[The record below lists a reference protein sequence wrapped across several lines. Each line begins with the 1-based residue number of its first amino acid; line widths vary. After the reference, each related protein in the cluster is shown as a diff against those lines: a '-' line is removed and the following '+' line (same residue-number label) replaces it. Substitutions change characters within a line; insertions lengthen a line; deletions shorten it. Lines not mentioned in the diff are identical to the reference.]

1 MSTNT
6 ADAGVRPPPIPPRR
20 MKSLWRKPSK
30 LMNDDQ
36 PVASSSTSDLPLPN
50 VKAAS
55 SSNLLS
61 AFSSSNVDLPQTSTL
76 VNPSATSSAASTQS
90 ARSKLKNFITEPA
103 SQAVRAL
110 GGGPGKR
117 SSVPQPTRSIPNLRE
132 QHDQHKNYAARAN
145 TIARSS
151 TTNVSATPSKVP
163 RSSIPVRTSSITTPT
178 APLPPTVS
186 TPSPSPPRKTDLGR
200 SLLKASRS
208 TPSLPRR
215 AKKGKGKDLLDDDD
229 EDEKPATVGKKK
241 KGGRH
246 SLAMLFHKNR
256 STSAVSPHSS
266 ETPSPSDI
274 DLTSPEDE
282 LKPIEKLPPSILSQP
297 KRSTLSPPITPTSS
311 YFLNNSRPSS
321 GSNSAAGSVGLP
333 DLSPATT
340 RGLSRPS
347 SSSLSRPPSQS
358 ALRGSNGEPSSLRG
372 SAQTLQNTVYR
383 HNPSASS
390 LSPAGYSLSSSS
402 FQHSRSSLINGSHT
416 SLSLSQTSLILPDG
430 PRHSLLSQ
438 EHYHLRFACTYIT
451 YLLTPALRHA
461 NFSTSERNLEIK
473 RISEDRLGHLARM
486 ERSWGSSW
494 AEASGEIL
502 SGKQSGVSLEVKE
515 AKLRACNITATAKA
529 HERKVFVSAVR
540 DGILLCFLF
549 NRLFP
554 SQPAHIQRVKVPR
567 DEARIRA
574 NIDRFLSACSE
585 IGVSENDSFT
595 MADLDEHSPAG
606 LARVARTILVLAR
619 MSGSAV
625 VLPAKKSKRNLR
637 GEGSV
642 NKSSIPKVRSRPHSE
657 QTPAPSNNATPMASR
672 TALERTLKNSSSDL
686 RLRREGVATNGVL
699 PTPAAMNGS
708 TMSLTASTE
717 SDHASA
723 ASGSNLKS
731 VYAPP
736 SRLSQQFFSP
746 TPPLSPARA
755 ASTPN
760 ASSRSNAAI
769 QNGTPPTARPPMRT
783 IHNSKVSFANDSSS
797 PRASGH
803 DWSSSISST
812 QSSYHLAPLQE
823 RERTPSLISTN
834 SQVASS
840 YSRSSMMAIPIVP
853 GEDQRAI
860 DATDVE
866 PIDIPLGSSPS
877 VRPELPPN
885 VRRMSEQTLQ
895 EARRK
900 IIGTLL
906 TSTDDLHAQHGMTP
920 NGRLSSSLEEAR
932 GFALS
937 ASLAALEGSGIG
949 GPTTLSLRSDSPR
962 LRPISRAARTQS
974 IELQHDSFIEEDEV
988 GSRSPARAPGELPP
1002 RPRIRR
1008 SSVTGKIYV
1017 PKRAP
1022 SPGVGMQSTLSSSSI
1037 PIPIDPNLA
1046 AEAYGTRRALTKQER
1061 RRSEDFPLRPM
1072 SISNANRVM
1081 NMRNNHSMVNL
1092 PSTTRRTSTLSFT
1105 SRDSAVYPSLQI
1117 LEFSMAGQPAMRYQ
1131 LGNRIGTGQFG
1142 AVYRSLNLTNG
1153 QMVAIKRIRVAGM
1166 QQKEIDDVM
1175 REVELLARLSHPGI
1189 VKYEGMSCDNEFLN
1203 IVLEFVE
1210 NGSLQHTLKAF
1221 GNFNERLVASYV
1233 AKILEGLIYLHSQ
1246 GVVHCD
1252 LKAANILS
1260 TKNGN
1265 IKLSDFGV
1273 SLNMRAVE
1281 TFAERASIGKAESSE
1296 VAGTP
1301 NWMAPEIIKLAGASP
1316 ASDIWSLGCTII
1328 ELLTGKP
1335 PYHNV
1340 GNSMTVLFRIVEDPM
1355 PPLPPTSPELE
1366 DFLKLCFIKEPG
1378 DRPSATLL
1386 FEHEWVRAARGD
1398 IDLSPQDSLPFLR
1411 RVSQDQR
1418 TDSQRIFANPIDIP
1432 KVSDSVRI
1440 KEANGIF
1447 PTRSASTSLVDLST
1461 TPKENDVQKYAQMSM
1476 VSLHSQA
1483 SQSRECLQSSSARA
1497 HGLVK
1502 TTFAKAITCHVC
1514 LENVKKSA
1522 YLCQNCGLI
1531 THAKCAARASPRCD
1545 VREQLALLAHQQ
1557 EFAAA
1562 VTTPPESRATSPYL
1576 ADTSPTTSNGLSGF
1590 PGRFFGRGNRS
1601 KSSLLAPSTTSLVE
1615 PDRRAR
1621 WSTGAGS
1628 NHSRSHLDAVPTPAS
1643 NGHETISSVR
1653 SRLSEGSEECVRDP
1667 RGASTTLLRID
1678 EDGPSHEKESAGP
1691 PPVMRHA
1698 PIEGGKPV
1706 RKPSMRLR
1714 MKREKRDKNGVMDD
1728 DDVAPKDCIVM

>member
-1 MSTNT
+1 MSTN
-6 ADAGVRPPPIPPRR
+6 ADTGNRPPPIPPRR
-20 MKSLWRKPSK
+20 IKALWRKPSR
-30 LMNDDQ
+30 LITDDQ
-36 PVASSSTSDLPLPN
+36 PVASSSTSHLPTPD

-61 AFSSSNVDLPQTSTL
+61 AYSSSQGDLPQASTSA
-76 VNPSATSSAASTQS
+76 NYSAPSSAASTQG

-103 SQAVRAL
+103 SHAVRAF
-110 GGGPGKR
+110 GGGQGKR
-117 SSVPQPTRSIPNLRE
+117 TSQPLPSRSIPNLRE
-132 QHDQHKNYAARAN
+132 QNEQHRDDAARAN
-145 TIARSS
+145 TFARSNAANAS
-151 TTNVSATPSKVP
+151 WTQP
-163 RSSIPVRTSSITTPT
+163 RSSIPVRTSSMTPG
-178 APLPPTVS
+178 AAALPPVPPS
-186 TPSPSPPRKTDLGR
+186 HSPSPPRKQELGR

-215 AKKGKGKDLLDDDD
+215 TKKGKGKEPLLDDDED
-229 EDEKPATVGKKK
+229 DEKSATTGKKK
-241 KGGRH
+241 KGGRS
-246 SLAMLFHKNR
+246 SLAMLFQKNR
-256 STSAVSPHSS
+256 STTAIASPSS
-266 ETPSPSDI
+266 ETPSPSEI

-282 LKPIEKLPPSILSQP
+282 IRSSEKTLPSILSQP
-297 KRSTLSPPITPTSS
+297 KRATLSPPITPTSS
-311 YFLNNSRPSS
+311 YFLSNSQPSS
-321 GSNSAAGSVGLP
+321 GCNSAAGSVGLP
-333 DLSPATT
+333 DLSPVGTP
-340 RGLSRPS
+340 GFSRPG
-347 SSSLSRPPSQS
+347 SSSLSSPPSQS
-358 ALRGSNGEPSSLRG
+358 ALRGPNGEPSSLRG
-372 SAQTLQNTVYR
+372 AAPTRQNTIYR

-402 FQHSRSSLINGSHT
+402 FQHSRSSLITDSRT
-416 SLSLSQTSLILPDG
+416 SLSLSQTSLILSDG

-438 EHYHLRFACTYIT
+438 EHYHLRFASTYIT
-451 YLLTPALRHA
+451 SLLTSALRHA

-473 RISEDRLGHLARM
+473 RISEDRLGLLQRM

-494 AEASGEIL
+494 AEASADIL
-502 SGKQSGVSLEVKE
+502 GGKQSGVSLEVKE
-515 AKLRACNITATAKA
+515 AKLRTCNIAASAKV
-529 HERKVFVSAVR
+529 HERKVFVGAVR

-574 NIDRFLSACSE
+574 NIDRFLSACAE
-585 IGVSENDSFT
+585 IGVVDSDAFT

-606 LARVARTILVLAR
+606 LARVARTILILAR

-625 VLPAKKSKRNLR
+625 TLPAKKSKRNLR
-637 GEGSV
+637 DGPV
-642 NKSSIPKVRSRPHSE
+642 NKASITKMRNRPDSE
-657 QTPAPSNNATPMASR
+657 QTPAASNNVTPTASR
-672 TALERTLKNSSSDL
+672 TVLERTLRSSSSDL
-686 RLRREGVATNGVL
+686 RLRREAAASSGVL
-699 PTPAAMNGS
+699 SMSAVLNGS

-723 ASGSNLKS
+723 GTNLKS

-736 SRLSQQFFSP
+736 SRPSQQSFSP
-746 TPPLSPARA
+746 TPPLSPVRA

-760 ASSRSNAAI
+760 APTRSSGA
-769 QNGTPPTARPPMRT
+769 QYGTPPTARPHMRT
-783 IHNSKVSFANDSSS
+783 MHNSKVSFAHDSSS
-797 PRASGH
+797 PRASGY

-823 RERTPSLISTN
+823 RERTPSLISTH

-840 YSRSSMMAIPIVP
+840 YSRSSMMAIPTMP
-853 GEDQRAI
+853 GEQRAI
-860 DATDVE
+860 DATEVE

-906 TSTDDLHAQHGMTP
+906 TSTEDLHAQHGMSP

-937 ASLAALEGSGIG
+937 ASLAALEGSGMG
-949 GPTTLSLRSDSPR
+949 GPTTLALRSDSPR
-962 LRPISRAARTQS
+962 LRPIARAARTSS
-974 IELQHDSFIEEDEV
+974 IEMQHDTFIEEDEV
-988 GSRSPARAPGELPP
+988 GPRSPVRARGELPP

-1008 SSVTGKIYV
+1008 SSVTGKVYV
-1017 PKRAP
+1017 PKRGP
-1022 SPGVGMQSTLSSSSI
+1022 SPGLGMQSPLATSI

-1046 AEAYGTRRALTKQER
+1046 AESYGTRRALTKQQR

-1072 SISNANRVM
+1072 SVSNANRVM

-1092 PSTTRRTSTLSFT
+1092 PSTTGRSSTLSFT

-1189 VKYEGMSCDNEFLN
+1189 VKYEGMSCDEEFLN

-1221 GNFNERLVASYV
+1221 GKFNERLIASYV

-1281 TFAERASIGKAESSE
+1281 TFAERASIGKAESSD

-1335 PYHNV
+1335 PYHGV
-1340 GNSMTVLFRIVEDPM
+1340 GNSMTVLFRIVEDAM

-1366 DFLKLCFIKEPG
+1366 DFLKLCFIKEPA
-1378 DRPSATLL
+1378 DRPSAVLL

-1398 IDLSPQDSLPFLR
+1398 IGTSPQDSLPFLR
-1411 RVSQDQR
+1411 RVSQEQR
-1418 TDSQRIFANPIDIP
+1418 TDSQRIFANPVDIP
-1432 KVSDSVRI
+1432 KAPESVRI

-1447 PTRSASTSLVDLST
+1447 PTRSAATSLVDLST

-1476 VSLHSQA
+1476 VSLHSLA
-1483 SQSRECLQSSSARA
+1483 SQSRECLASSSARA

-1531 THAKCAARASPRCD
+1531 THAKCSARASPRCD
-1545 VREQLALLAHQQ
+1545 VREQLALLAHHQ

-1562 VTTPPESRATSPYL
+1562 ATTPPDSRATSPYL
-1576 ADTSPTTSNGLSGF
+1576 HDASPTTPNGLSGL
-1590 PGRFFGRGNRS
+1590 PGRLFGRSNRS

-1621 WSTGAGS
+1621 WSSGAGS
-1628 NHSRSHLDAVPTPAS
+1628 NHSRSHLDAATAPGS

-1653 SRLSEGSEECVRDP
+1653 SRHSETSEECVRDP
-1667 RGASTTLLRID
+1667 RTASTTLLRID
-1678 EDGPSHEKESAGP
+1678 EDGPSHEKESSGPP

-1698 PIEGGKPV
+1698 PIEGGKP
-1706 RKPSMRLR
+1706 RKSNMRLR
-1714 MKREKRDKNGVMDD
+1714 MKREKRDRTNAIDD

>member
-1 MSTNT
+1 MSSST
-6 ADAGVRPPPIPPRR
+6 ADANARPPPIPPRR
-20 MKSLWRKPSK
+20 IKALWRKPSK
-30 LMNDDQ
+30 LTSDDQ
-36 PVASSSTSDLPLPN
+36 PVASSSTSNLPLPD

-55 SSNLLS
+55 ASNLLS
-61 AFSSSNVDLPQTSTL
+61 AFPLSSVDLSTPAD
-76 VNPSATSSAASTQS
+76 PSATSSANSTQS
-90 ARSKLKNFITEPA
+90 ARSKLKSFITEPA
-103 SQAVRAL
+103 SHAVRAL
-110 GGGPGKR
+110 GGGSGKR
-117 SSVPQPTRSIPNLRE
+117 SSAPQPTRSIPNLRE
-132 QHDQHKNYAARAN
+132 QHDLHKNYAARAN

-151 TTNVSATPSKVP
+151 TTNVSATPAAKVP
-163 RSSIPVRTSSITTPT
+163 RSSIPVRTSSITSPA
-178 APLPPTVS
+178 APVPPTVS

-215 AKKGKGKDLLDDDD
+215 AKKGKGKDNMLGDDD
-229 EDEKPATVGKKK
+229 EEEKPATVGKKK
-241 KGGRH
+241 KSGRN

-256 STSAVSPHSS
+256 STTTVSPHPS
-266 ETPSPSDI
+266 ETRSPSDI

-333 DLSPATT
+333 DLSPAPPT

-372 SAQTLQNTVYR
+372 SAQTYKNTVYR

-402 FQHSRSSLINGSHT
+402 FQLSRSSLINGSHT
-416 SLSLSQTSLILPDG
+416 SLSLSQTSLIIPEG
-430 PRHSLLSQ
+430 AGHSLLSQ

-473 RISEDRLGHLARM
+473 RISEDRLGRLSRM
-486 ERSWGSSW
+486 ERSWGNTW
-494 AEASGEIL
+494 AEASAEIL

-515 AKLRACNITATAKA
+515 AKLRACNVTATAKA

-574 NIDRFLSACSE
+574 NVDRFLSACSE
-585 IGVSENDSFT
+585 IGVCENDSFT

-637 GEGSV
+637 ENTV
-642 NKSSIPKVRSRPHSE
+642 NKTSIPKLRSRPNSE
-657 QTPAPSNNATPMASR
+657 QTPAPSSNATPMASR

-686 RLRREGVATNGVL
+686 RLRREAVATNGVL
-699 PTPAAMNGS
+699 PTPAVMSGS
-708 TMSLTASTE
+708 TMSISASTE

-723 ASGSNLKS
+723 SGLNLKS

-736 SRLSQQFFSP
+736 SRLSQQSFTP
-746 TPPLSPARA
+746 TPPLSPVRA

-760 ASSRSNAAI
+760 VSTRSTAI
-769 QNGTPPTARPPMRT
+769 QNGTPPTARLPMRT
-783 IHNSKVSFANDSSS
+783 IHNSKVSFANDTSS

-860 DATDVE
+860 DTTDVE

-906 TSTDDLHAQHGMTP
+906 TSTDDLHSQHGMTP

-937 ASLAALEGSGIG
+937 ASLAALEGSGFG

-962 LRPISRAARTQS
+962 LRPIARAARTQS
-974 IELQHDSFIEEDEV
+974 IELQHDSFIEEDEH
-988 GSRSPARAPGELPP
+988 GSRSPARVHGELPP

-1008 SSVTGKIYV
+1008 PSVTGKIYV

-1046 AEAYGTRRALTKQER
+1046 ADAYGSRRALTKQER

-1072 SISNANRVM
+1072 SLSNANRVM

-1092 PSTTRRTSTLSFT
+1092 PSTTRRTSTLSYN

-1189 VKYEGMSCDNEFLN
+1189 VKYEGMSCDDEFLN

-1366 DFLKLCFIKEPG
+1366 DFLKLCFIKEPA
-1378 DRPSATLL
+1378 DRPSAMLL

-1411 RVSQDQR
+1411 RVSQEQR

-1447 PTRSASTSLVDLST
+1447 PTRSAATSLVDLST
-1461 TPKENDVQKYAQMSM
+1461 TPKDNDVQKYAQMSM
-1476 VSLHSQA
+1476 VSLHSHA
-1483 SQSRECLQSSSARA
+1483 SQSKECLASSSARA

-1557 EFAAA
+1557 EFAAT

-1576 ADTSPTTSNGLSGF
+1576 ADTSPTASNGLSGF
-1590 PGRFFGRGNRS
+1590 PGRFFGRSSRS
-1601 KSSLLAPSTTSLVE
+1601 KTSLLAPSTSSLVE
-1615 PDRRAR
+1615 PDRRTR

-1628 NHSRSHLDAVPTPAS
+1628 THSRSHLDAVTAPAS

-1653 SRLSEGSEECVRDP
+1653 SRHSETSEDCARDP
-1667 RGASTTLLRID
+1667 RAASTTLLRID

-1714 MKREKRDKNGVMDD
+1714 MKREKKDKNAVIDD
-1728 DDVAPKDCIVM
+1728 DDVAPKDCVVM